1 MWWENINQMNIVKV
15 EPFPFCMRFTSP
27 ITGKCLGEL
36 KEENGKLVFNGDADQ
51 SAKIFF
57 ECVIK
62 EYNKNK

>member
-1 MWWENINQMNIVKV
+1 MWKENINSVDIAKI
-15 EPFPFCMRFTSP
+15 ETPPFCMRFISP
-27 ITGKCLGEL
+27 ITGKCLGEI
-36 KEENGKLVFNGDADQ
+36 KEDNEKLVFNGNADQ